1 MNQSFSVSLTP
12 SELSPE
18 CDLHQACSIIIDVLR
33 ATSVM
38 ATAGRSGVRR
48 IIACENI
55 HTAAQFADQAAI
67 RPLLCGERHCKP
79 IDGFDLGNS
88 PAEYTPERVAD
99 RDVVLTTTNGTRAV
113 HAAMRSRRLLAASF
127 LNLDAT
133 VAAVRSEPHLQIVCA
148 GTNGQISYEDVLLA
162 GAIVDRLAPP
172 ELNGSEPS
180 GHIDDS
186 ARIAWS
192 AWRQADVNT
201 RPLQQSLRH
210 SLGGR
215 NMVAAGFE
223 ADLER
228 CAQVSTIDGIVE
240 RVDPGKAVFEYRR
253 LAVSG

>member
-1 MNQSFSVSLTP
+1 MNQSISVSLTP

-18 CDLHQACSIIIDVLR
+18 CDLHQACSVIIDVLR

-38 ATAGRSGVRR
+38 ATAGQSGVGRMTT
-48 IIACENI
+48 CENV
-55 HTAAQFADQAAI
+55 HAAAQLADQTPI

-99 RDVVLTTTNGTRAV
+99 RDLVLTTTNGTRAI

-127 LNLDAT
+127 LNLNAT

-148 GTNGQISYEDVLLA
+148 GTNGQISFEDVLLA
-162 GAIVDRLAPP
+162 GAIIDRLDPP
-172 ELNGSEPS
+172 ALQDSAPS
-180 GHIDDS
+180 GHLDDS

-201 RPLQQSLRH
+201 RPLGQSLAQ

-215 NMVAAGFE
+215 NLIEAGYE
-223 ADLER
+223 ADLQR
-228 CAQVSTIDGIVE
+228 CAQVSTIDGTIE
-240 RVDPGKAVFEYRR
+240 RVDPGEAVFEFRR
-253 LAVSG
+253 RG